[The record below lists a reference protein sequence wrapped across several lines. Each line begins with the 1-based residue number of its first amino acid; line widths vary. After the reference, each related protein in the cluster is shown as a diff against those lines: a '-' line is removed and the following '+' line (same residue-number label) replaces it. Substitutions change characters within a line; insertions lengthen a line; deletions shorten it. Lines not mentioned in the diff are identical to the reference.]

1 MKRIWALISICAL
14 LTVTTPFV
22 SADGLASGGTDD
34 FASEHDYDA
43 LYEVPDL
50 EETESDAY
58 MLEEIQ
64 KDPQRMEAFLEEQ
77 AGNAEVISTTWTA
90 EAEEIWNRLIDLNE
104 KVRELETVQVA
115 VQDLKSRLIAAQQG
129 ERVVYAEEQDLSV
142 LTNLELLNM
151 AVGQLED
158 EDMATILTELEQF
171 DNAEIEREI
180 QQYCSEYAALEIQL
194 QGMGATP
201 TEEELADTLYADM
214 PMGQTEGG
222 AARAAPPE
230 LNCENLYTLLKTYC
244 TVSVSGKTYTT
255 YTIKVVDRP
264 EINRMS
270 QSRDWFDMYWG
281 NTNHSDMVGEFLA
294 EKFVGVL
301 SGVGDVLIEKGYV
314 AIGAIVKWGPKA
326 LLALYEYFDIEVASL
341 YTTQPTYQIRCGI
354 NVQMKYVWVQ
364 YSDGSWWLANS
375 ANRATI
381 TETHHFNFQYYNCQH
396 EAYEWDPINI
406 NNKIEL
412 NGRFNEAESDAAV
425 YFDNYIAYYP
435 DLYNMWPLR
444 NKVESFTY
452 YGKKNG
458 KEIKQTIVPF
468 YAYRPIDLI

>member
-180 QQYCSEYAALEIQL
+180 QQYCSECAALEIQL
-194 QGMGATP
+194 QDMGATP
-201 TEEELADTLYADM
+201 TEEELADT
-214 PMGQTEGG
+214 
-222 AARAAPPE
+222 
-230 LNCENLYTLLKTYC
+230 
-244 TVSVSGKTYTT
+244 
-255 YTIKVVDRP
+255 
-264 EINRMS
+264 
-270 QSRDWFDMYWG
+270 
-281 NTNHSDMVGEFLA
+281 
-294 EKFVGVL
+294 
-301 SGVGDVLIEKGYV
+301 
-314 AIGAIVKWGPKA
+314 
-326 LLALYEYFDIEVASL
+326 
-341 YTTQPTYQIRCGI
+341 
-354 NVQMKYVWVQ
+354 
-364 YSDGSWWLANS
+364 
-375 ANRATI
+375 
-381 TETHHFNFQYYNCQH
+381 
-396 EAYEWDPINI
+396 
-406 NNKIEL
+406 
-412 NGRFNEAESDAAV
+412 
-425 YFDNYIAYYP
+425 
-435 DLYNMWPLR
+435 
-444 NKVESFTY
+444 
-452 YGKKNG
+452 
-458 KEIKQTIVPF
+458 F